1 MRVFQEHMNVSRE
14 TLADLEIYEKNL
26 VNWTKKTNLIGKSTI
41 KEIWTRHF
49 LDSAQI
55 IKYLP
60 KLDHKTTIVDFG
72 SGAGFPGLVLA
83 TLLKKN
89 KKCTFYIIEKSL
101 KKSQFLTFI
110 TNKLKLNAK
119 IYAKKAENINNL
131 KADIIISRAFAPL
144 SRALQI
150 IFPYCKKNT
159 VCYFY
164 KGQNVDTEIEL
175 STKYWDIDSMKKIKS
190 ITSSEGTI
198 LKLLNYKKRTIVHY
212 M

>member
-1 MRVFQEHMNVSRE
+1 MRAFQEHMNVSRE
-14 TLADLEIYEKNL
+14 TLVDLEIYEKNL

-55 IKYLP
+55 VKHLP
-60 KLDHKTTIVDFG
+60 KLNHRTKIVDFG

-89 KKCTFYIIEKSL
+89 KKCTFYIIEKSP

-110 TNKLKLNAK
+110 TKKLKLNAK
-119 IYAKKAENINNL
+119 IYVKKAENINNI
-131 KADIIISRAFAPL
+131 KGDIIISRAFAPL

-150 IFPYCKKNT
+150 TFPYCKKNT

-164 KGQNVDTEIEL
+164 KGQNVDREIEL
-175 STKYWDIDSMKKIKS
+175 STKYWNFGSMKKIKS
-190 ITSSEGTI
+190 ITSSEGII
-198 LKLLNYKKRTIVHY
+198 LKLRNYRERTKGEHY
-212 M
+212 

>member
-1 MRVFQEHMNVSRE
+1 MRAFQEHMNVSRE
-14 TLADLEIYEKNL
+14 TLVDLEIYEKNL

-55 IKYLP
+55 VKHLP
-60 KLDHKTTIVDFG
+60 KLNHRTKIVDFG

-89 KKCTFYIIEKSL
+89 KKCTFYIIEKSP

-110 TNKLKLNAK
+110 TKKLKLNAK
-119 IYAKKAENINNL
+119 IYVKKAENINNI
-131 KADIIISRAFAPL
+131 KGDIIISRAFAPL

-150 IFPYCKKNT
+150 TFPYCKKNT

-164 KGQNVDTEIEL
+164 KGQNVDREIEL
-175 STKYWDIDSMKKIKS
+175 STKYWDFGSMKKIKS
-190 ITSSEGTI
+190 ITSSEGII
-198 LKLLNYKKRTIVHY
+198 LKLRNYKERTKSEHH
-212 M
+212 

>member
-1 MRVFQEHMNVSRE
+1 MRAFQEHMNVSRE
-14 TLADLEIYEKNL
+14 TLVDLEIYEKNL

-55 IKYLP
+55 VKHLP
-60 KLDHKTTIVDFG
+60 KLNHRTKIVDFG
-72 SGAGFPGLVLA
+72 SGAGIPGLVLA

-89 KKCTFYIIEKSL
+89 KKCTFYIIEKSP

-110 TNKLKLNAK
+110 TKKLKLNAK
-119 IYAKKAENINNL
+119 IYVKKAENINNI
-131 KADIIISRAFAPL
+131 KGDIIISRAFAPL

-150 IFPYCKKNT
+150 TFPYCKKNT

-164 KGQNVDTEIEL
+164 KGQNVDREIEL
-175 STKYWDIDSMKKIKS
+175 STKYWDFGSMKKIKS
-190 ITSSEGTI
+190 ITSSEGII
-198 LKLLNYKKRTIVHY
+198 LKLRNYKERTKSEHH
-212 M
+212 